1 MNRFGE
7 WLPDQP
13 ALENPG
19 VTLATNVVP
28 VAAGYKAMKTMADYS
43 GAADAY
49 LRGIFAGKGSND
61 TNNLFA
67 GDATKL
73 YLLSAGDSSLANK
86 SKSGNYTLGTKDAW
100 RFVQFGDRVIAAH
113 GTDDILQSYVIGTSS
128 LFADLSGTPAAR
140 YIAVVRDF
148 VVTGYVRY
156 SSTTHP
162 WRVYWSAIDDAT
174 GWTIGTNQSDIQDI
188 ADIGNI
194 TGIVGGEYGV
204 VLFEN
209 GIVRMTYAGS
219 PLIFQF
225 DKVETSR
232 GCPYPGSVANVGP
245 FVFYLS
251 QDGFYLFD
259 GNSSRSIGS
268 EKIDRTF
275 FDEFDKANAHRMTVG
290 VDPRNKLIIWSY
302 PTTSSTPNKIL
313 VYNYLL
319 ERWSSIELEHDSVAS
334 FFSPSYTLENVD
346 NVNSSIDA
354 LETSLDD
361 ALWVGGEFFLG
372 GSKDKKI
379 QTFTGAALTAT
390 VQTAEFENT
399 PGQASMVTQIQPY
412 VTRDNDATTPAISAQ
427 VASRAR
433 PHDLQSFG
441 TASNV
446 NANNFI
452 PLRSSGRFHQIKFSA
467 SDFGTFQGF
476 DMAIQAGG
484 MR

>member
-43 GAADAY
+43 GAAAAY
-49 LRGIFAGKGSND
+49 VRGIFAAKGSND

-433 PHDLQSFG
+433 PHALQSFG

>member
-49 LRGIFAGKGSND
+49 LRGIFAAKGSND

-268 EKIDRTF
+268 EKVDRTF

-361 ALWVGGEFFLG
+361 A
-372 GSKDKKI
+372 
-379 QTFTGAALTAT
+379 
-390 VQTAEFENT
+390 
-399 PGQASMVTQIQPY
+399 
-412 VTRDNDATTPAISAQ
+412 
-427 VASRAR
+427 
-433 PHDLQSFG
+433 
-441 TASNV
+441 
-446 NANNFI
+446 
-452 PLRSSGRFHQIKFSA
+452 
-467 SDFGTFQGF
+467 
-476 DMAIQAGG
+476 
-484 MR
+484 